1 MSEPPTDREGFDL
14 GAARD
19 RVLDAAL
26 VHVPFDGWSARA
38 LAQGA
43 ADAGYD
49 ASMAARVFPR
59 GGIEAVEYFSR
70 RADRRMMAAL
80 ESRDLKAVKIRER
93 VALAVRTRLE
103 AHAAHREAIRRAL
116 ALLALPPNAPLAAA
130 LLYRTV
136 DAIWYA
142 CGDTATDYNFYT
154 KRALLAA
161 VYAATVPYWLDD
173 GSEGSADTYA
183 FLDRRIGEVMRVPG
197 LLKDLQDRLGRLPSP
212 FRAFRLRPFGGR

>member
-1 MSEPPTDREGFDL
+1 MSEPSTEGQGFDL
-14 GAARD
+14 SAARD

-26 VHVPFDGWSARA
+26 VHVPFDGWSERA

-43 ADAGYD
+43 IDAGYD
-49 ASMAARVFPR
+49 ASMAVRVFPR
-59 GGIEAVEYFSR
+59 GGIEAVEHFSR
-70 RADRRMMAAL
+70 RADKRMMEEL
-80 ESRDLKAVKIRER
+80 GQRDLRAVKIRER

-103 AHAAHREAIRRAL
+103 ANAAHREAIRRAI
-116 ALLALPPNAPLAAA
+116 ALLALPSNAPLAAK

-161 VYAATVPYWLDD
+161 VYAATVPYWLED

-183 FLDRRIGEVMRVPG
+183 FLDRRIAEVMKVPG
-197 LLKDLQDRLGRLPSP
+197 LIKDVQDRLGRLPNP
-212 FRAFRLRPFGGR
+212 FRVLGLRPFGGR